1 MSTLDPQ
8 LKIIRVYGTLAKVL
22 KRRTFKAAVHSPKDA
37 IAFLLANFPEV
48 QQYLRPRFFRIN
60 IGNRCINEQE
70 LDSPTGLI
78 EEIHI
83 IPSVSGA
90 GGPVANI
97 IAGVS
102 LIAASIFV
110 PFLAPILLPLGIGLT
125 LVGIGQL
132 LSPTPGVPD
141 EESNPR
147 NSFNFSGVQQTSREG
162 PPVPLV
168 YGDIITGSIVIS
180 AGFDEYDEEIAF
192 GFNKGG
198 GNPNPVDDDELF
210 PQANLDESV
219 IFVENPYGA
228 SLMRVWHGEEQF
240 IAYRELC
247 DCNQFGSRDGG
258 RDIYLRLETSPFPV
272 KGVETFTAGLLKTR
286 YKCNPGIFECFSAP
300 CTGLESVY
308 NLEIS
313 FIRLNDTK
321 LIAQSNYRD
330 KGDICGSSV
339 LISYGAPSTDNQT
352 FSWIGA
358 IEAQDPATGNWTVVY
373 SNSNPGN
380 PGSPNLIEGET
391 YTPLAY
397 AGDWSGAPVP
407 IPD

>member
-1 MSTLDPQ
+1 MNKLDPQ
-8 LKIIRVYGTLAKVL
+8 LRVIRVYGTLAKVL

-210 PQANLDESV
+210 PQVNLDGSV

-240 IAYRELC
+240 TSYRELC
-247 DCNQFGSRDGG
+247 DCNDFFAINGERS
-258 RDIYLRLETSPFPV
+258 IYLRLETSTAPMQ
-272 KGVETFTAGLLKTR
+272 GVETFAAGLLKTR
-286 YKCNPGIFECFSAP
+286 YVCSPNVFDCS
-300 CTGLESVY
+300 TGSCGGLDQDVD
-308 NLEIS
+308 NLEIA
-313 FIRLNDTK
+313 FIRLDGTK
-321 LIAQSNYRD
+321 TVAQSNKRNV
-330 KGDICGSSV
+330 GDFCGLSV
-339 LISYGAPSTDNQT
+339 LISFGGTMDNHT
-352 FSWIGA
+352 YTWIGA
-358 IEAQDPATGNWTVVY
+358 IEAQNPETEEWTTVFARPNPNFPEEDLIGNYEEPTV
-373 SNSNPGN
+373 N
-380 PGSPNLIEGET
+380 
-391 YTPLAY
+391 
-397 AGDWSGAPVP
+397 GDWSDAPVP
-407 IPD
+407 TPNP